1 MRNDVS
7 LIATLIFLWG
17 RPVRGVFFVR
27 CILFMQSLVYLL
39 FAAEFVL
46 LSTVNVVLIFMQGR
60 MPSLQAGARSEL
72 FRGS

>member
-1 MRNDVS
+1 MSNDVS

-17 RPVRGVFFVR
+17 RPVRGVFFS
-27 CILFMQSLVYLL
+27 CAAFFLCNLL
-39 FAAEFVL
+39 FTSLPNLSYF
-46 LSTVNVVLIFMQGR
+46 STVNVVLIFMQGR

>member
-1 MRNDVS
+1 MSNDVS
-7 LIATLIFLWG
+7 LIATLIFLWV

-39 FAAEFVL
+39 FAAEFVFA
-46 LSTVNVVLIFMQGR
+46 TVNVVLIFMQGR

>member
-1 MRNDVS
+1 MSNDVS

-39 FAAEFVL
+39 FAAEFVFA
-46 LSTVNVVLIFMQGR
+46 TVNVVLIFMQGR

>member
-1 MRNDVS
+1 MPNDVS

-46 LSTVNVVLIFMQGR
+46 LQHRQCCANLYAGEDAFAPGR
-60 MPSLQAGARSEL
+60 CAK
-72 FRGS
+72 